1 MRTTSF
7 KSMECPTARAL
18 DCIGESWTL
27 LILRDALQGCTRFDE
42 FQRSVGIATNTLT
55 RRLKRLVDQGLLERR
70 RYMTR
75 PTRYEYVLT
84 QMGIDLFPLLVVLF
98 DWGASTS
105 STTVSRFSRSIGR
118 AVGCWSPWSSTG
130 MTCSRLPWIASCSRQ
145 GRSRRP
151 PCMNVSSRCASC
163 AKVRRAANRSR
174 TVGTSRTRPEYRP
187 RNTGSTRARLSAG
200 ECGVSDGVDACLRS
214 RSVKSQYGV

>member
-98 DWGASTS
+98 DWGSKYL
-105 STTVSRFSRSIGR
+105 V
-118 AVGCWSPWSSTG
+118 
-130 MTCSRLPWIASCSRQ
+130 
-145 GRSRRP
+145 
-151 PCMNVSSRCASC
+151 N
-163 AKVRRAANRSR
+163 
-174 TVGTSRTRPEYRP
+174 
-187 RNTGSTRARLSAG
+187 
-200 ECGVSDGVDACLRS
+200 DGVAVQQIDRESGRVLESVVVDRNDLQPITVDRVLLRAGPVAS
-214 RSVKSQYGV
+214 AAVHERVEQVRELRESASGS

>member
-75 PTRYEYVLT
+75 PTRYVRADAD
-84 QMGIDLFPLLVVLF
+84 GHRPVP
-98 DWGASTS
+98 AA
-105 STTVSRFSRSIGR
+105 GR
-118 AVGCWSPWSSTG
+118 AV
-130 MTCSRLPWIASCSRQ
+130 RL
-145 GRSRRP
+145 
-151 PCMNVSSRCASC
+151 
-163 AKVRRAANRSR
+163 
-174 TVGTSRTRPEYRP
+174 
-187 RNTGSTRARLSAG
+187 GSKYL
-200 ECGVSDGVDACLRS
+200 VNDGVAVQQIDRESGRVLESVVVDRNDLQPITVDRVLLKAGPVASAAVHERVEQVRELRES
-214 RSVKSQYGV
+214 ASGS